1 MNKGMKTSCLCDL
14 TKTTSSICAILHV
27 CGTHPPRREANE
39 YRPGGRMRFE
49 IVRHPS
55 ETTSSSRVS
64 VILIHP
70 NEKRTR
76 IVHFE
81 QMKLWISRPP
91 SPLSLAV
98 AAFLFLSQRDGKKIS
113 IAAATE
119 RTISRSLPGRTDGR
133 EGRQGIPR
141 DTTQAFLGHP
151 LELRT
156 GFWNEGK
163 RRLQH

>member
-1 MNKGMKTSCLCDL
+1 MK
-14 TKTTSSICAILHV
+14 V
-27 CGTHPPRREANE
+27 
-39 YRPGGRMRFE
+39 E
-49 IVRHPS
+49 IVRHPT
-55 ETTSSSRVS
+55 ETTSSRRGS

-76 IVHFE
+76 IVHLNGWN
-81 QMKLWISRPP
+81 LWISRPP
-91 SPLSLAV
+91 RPSPLSLVV

-119 RTISRSLPGRTDGR
+119 RTISRSLPGRTDGG

-141 DTTQAFLGHP
+141 DTAQAFLGHP

-156 GFWNEGK
+156 GFWKAVK
-163 RRLQH
+163 RRLQHWGDRRRRGGGRGTGELRRWWRDTPEGGRRKREREQ